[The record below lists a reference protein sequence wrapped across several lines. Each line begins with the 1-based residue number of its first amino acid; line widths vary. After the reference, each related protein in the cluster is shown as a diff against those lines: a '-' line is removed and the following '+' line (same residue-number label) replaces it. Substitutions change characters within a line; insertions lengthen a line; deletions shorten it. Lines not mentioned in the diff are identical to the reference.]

1 MKDKKSSLE
10 EGETKSLLYLH
21 FISLGLV
28 FFFFLK
34 KSCLTQATAYKMPQ
48 NIICIRLESNVL
60 IQGGN

>member
-34 KSCLTQATAYKMPQ
+34 RAA
-48 NIICIRLESNVL
+48 
-60 IQGGN
+60 